1 MAHTLFL
8 SNLRNFNPPQ
18 NFQLYGIKN
27 TNGITCTR
35 KIFCAIVQVKI
46 LEKVSLKLL
55 LFYEV
60 SNGRQQRIE
69 RSYNQVLV
77 YTDTTTQCNATR
89 LGDSVSYEYTY
100 KGAHL

>member
-8 SNLRNFNPPQ
+8 INLRNFNPPKISS
-18 NFQLYGIKN
+18 YTVSKN

-35 KIFCAIVQVKI
+35 KIFCAIVQVKT

-77 YTDTTTQCNATR
+77 
-89 LGDSVSYEYTY
+89 
-100 KGAHL
+100 